1 MAINLSGDGAGEAL
15 GWHLRCGF
23 NQLWFQRKRSLW
35 TGLDHIL
42 CEWAALL
49 SPLREQSSLSNSP
62 FLYAAGLPTTPPP
75 SSWSLSPHSRLA
87 FLFIHNLVLHFNTAP
102 PPTHLTTSKTNK
114 KKRVQSLS
122 IPASPTCPKDDPPPP
137 LSLSPFLPS
146 KSLGV
151 FSIFFPVTP
160 PSPQIVSCYRNVAV
174 PCWKIT
180 RPIDSVRCDKVFL
193 SLARGTVHKETF
205 LRGSF
210 FFLFSFY
217 NLLAA
222 GLSNTIRLWG
232 L

>member
-35 TGLDHIL
+35 TRLDHIL

-62 FLYAAGLPTTPPP
+62 FLCAAGLPTTPPP

-114 KKRVQSLS
+114 KKSAITLV
-122 IPASPTCPKDDPPPP
+122 PASPTCPKDDPPRP
-137 LSLSPFLPS
+137 SLSVPLPAFQ
-146 KSLGV
+146 KFGG
-151 FSIFFPVTP
+151 FFNFFPVTP

-193 SLARGTVHKETF
+193 SCLGDCA
-205 LRGSF
+205 
-210 FFLFSFY
+210 
-217 NLLAA
+217 
-222 GLSNTIRLWG
+222 
-232 L
+232 

>member
-87 FLFIHNLVLHFNTAP
+87 FLFIQNLVLHFNTAP

-114 KKRVQSLS
+114 KKECNHSRFLLHP
-122 IPASPTCPKDDPPPP
+122 PAQRT
-137 LSLSPFLPS
+137 
-146 KSLGV
+146 
-151 FSIFFPVTP
+151 TP
-160 PSPQIVSCYRNVAV
+160 PSLSVPIPAFQKFGGFFYFFSCN
-174 PCWKIT
+174 PSIT
-180 RPIDSVRCDKVFL
+180 SNCFL
-193 SLARGTVHKETF
+193 LQKCGCAMLENNKANR
-205 LRGSF
+205 
-210 FFLFSFY
+210 FSQM
-217 NLLAA
+217 
-222 GLSNTIRLWG
+222 W
-232 L
+232 

>member
-62 FLYAAGLPTTPPP
+62 FLYAAGLLLLLRPGPSLLTPGSLFFSSTT
-75 SSWSLSPHSRLA
+75 SSYTSILPCH
-87 FLFIHNLVLHFNTAP
+87 
-102 PPTHLTTSKTNK
+102 PPTSPPLKQTK
-114 KKRVQSLS
+114 KKSAITLDS
-122 IPASPTCPKDDPPPP
+122 CFTHLPKGRPPP

>member
-114 KKRVQSLS
+114 KKECNHSRFLLHPPAQRTTPPSLS
-122 IPASPTCPKDDPPPP
+122 VPLPAFQK
-137 LSLSPFLPS
+137 F
-146 KSLGV
+146 GG
-151 FSIFFPVTP
+151 FFYFFPVTP

>member
-114 KKRVQSLS
+114 KKECNHSRFLLHP
-122 IPASPTCPKDDPPPP
+122 PAQRTTPPP
-137 LSLSPFLPS
+137 LSLC
-146 KSLGV
+146 
-151 FSIFFPVTP
+151 P
-160 PSPQIVSCYRNVAV
+160 PSCLP
-174 PCWKIT
+174 
-180 RPIDSVRCDKVFL
+180 KVWGFFL
-193 SLARGTVHKETF
+193 
-205 LRGSF
+205 F
-210 FFLFSFY
+210 FFL
-217 NLLAA
+217 
-222 GLSNTIRLWG
+222 
-232 L
+232 

>member
-114 KKRVQSLS
+114 KKKSAITLDS
-122 IPASPTCPKDDPPPP
+122 CFTHLPKGRPPP

>member
-1 MAINLSGDGAGEAL
+1 M
-15 GWHLRCGF
+15 
-23 NQLWFQRKRSLW
+23 
-35 TGLDHIL
+35 
-42 CEWAALL
+42 L

-114 KKRVQSLS
+114 KKKSAITLDS
-122 IPASPTCPKDDPPPP
+122 CFTHLPKGRPPP

-222 GLSNTIRLWG
+222 GLSNTIRL
-232 L
+232 